1 MAADNDLKLETKC
14 YDACEYGYLYG
25 LNKKIPDEEWEKV
38 KPYMRKWKRMD
49 FVEGNIKVTGRP
61 EGYRCLEE
69 DVAKVEEILGITNT
83 LAKRNK
89 SGTQPKQ
96 DLSRLAI
103 HSTKIYDPADG
114 FKNGAEDGYG
124 ELFIYT
130 PHGMWYIINNCSPGA
145 NKALNNLESK
155 FGGAIGYRL
164 MYEDTVD
171 TLIRVYTEENEY
183 TGPKL
188 Y

>member
-83 LAKRNK
+83 LAKRKANIEEKMADPIKKVQFKDQCYNWLTMLFK
-89 SGTQPKQ
+89 SVHSQSRTCQ
-96 DLSRLAI
+96 DLLSIPPKSMILQMDSRMVL
-103 HSTKIYDPADG
+103 K
-114 FKNGAEDGYG
+114 
-124 ELFIYT
+124 
-130 PHGMWYIINNCSPGA
+130 M
-145 NKALNNLESK
+145 
-155 FGGAIGYRL
+155 
-164 MYEDTVD
+164 DTVSYSF
-171 TLIRVYTEENEY
+171 TPLMECGI
-183 TGPKL
+183 
-188 Y
+188 